1 MLRKNLARKLSDS
14 YVNEKK
20 LGISPIFISVKK
32 FIKELQIKAKKWV
45 KITDIKDIE
54 REQSYYM

>member
-1 MLRKNLARKLSDS
+1 MK
-14 YVNEKK
+14 KK

-32 FIKELQIKAKKWV
+32 FIKKLQIKAKKWV

>member
-1 MLRKNLARKLSDS
+1 MARKLSDS